1 MPLLLLLIIVNA
13 MPISAQRA
21 VTRKSA
27 RSAPSK
33 APAPQQIEDQQAA
46 GMVEKLLNY
55 AGQRYTRSGAAWI
68 VWREGQNRRFQVILT
83 HRSGTLIT
91 QVTIPI
97 KSFDVNKDSPTLL
110 RLANRLDYVKVGL
123 DTADAVF
130 VRNEALLGSLDPK
143 EFKNNIDKVAD
154 AADRV
159 YLKLQPPEG

>member
-130 VRNEALLGSLDPK
+130 VRNEALLRSLDPE